1 MAKLQSVADLKAYAL
16 RKLGSPVI
24 NIEVDTTQATDRIED
39 AIQMFVERHY
49 DGVEETYIKITTSAT
64 DVTNGY
70 FTIPD
75 NIVAITA
82 LLEPNTGGA
91 NGESFMDAEWQFGKA
106 TMEDLLSGTP
116 SSETFNSYELTL
128 QYIELMNRYF
138 TPARHFTHNRATN
151 QMFVHGTTFVDGNT
165 FIIKGYRMV
174 VPDEGTGYAID
185 LFDDAWLKKYTT
197 ALIKQ
202 QWGSN
207 LSKYEGASLPGG
219 VSTRGPELYSEATE
233 EINQL
238 LEEFSATYEL
248 PLDFTV
254 G

>member
-1 MAKLQSVADLKAYAL
+1 MAKLQSVADLNAYAL

-24 NIEVDTTQATDRIED
+24 NIEVDATQVTDRLED

-49 DGVEETYIKITTSAT
+49 DGVEETYVKITTTAT

-70 FTIPD
+70 FSIPD

-82 LLEPNTGGA
+82 LLEPSSGSGD
-91 NGESFMDAEWQFGKA
+91 ESFMDMEWQFGKA

-116 SSETFNSYELTL
+116 DGETFATYELTL
-128 QYIELMNRYF
+128 EYIELMNRYF
-138 TPARHFTHNRATN
+138 VPARHYTHNRATN
-151 QMFVHGTTFVDGNT
+151 RMYVHGATLVDGNS
-165 FIIKGYRMV
+165 FIIKGYRAV

-185 LFDDAWLKKYTT
+185 LYDDAWLKKYST

-207 LSKYEGASLPGG
+207 LKKFAGASLPGG
-219 VSTRGPELYSEATE
+219 QEIKGQEIYDEATE
-233 EINQL
+233 EITNL
-238 LEEFSATYEL
+238 LEEFSNTYEL
-248 PLDFTV
+248 PLDMMM